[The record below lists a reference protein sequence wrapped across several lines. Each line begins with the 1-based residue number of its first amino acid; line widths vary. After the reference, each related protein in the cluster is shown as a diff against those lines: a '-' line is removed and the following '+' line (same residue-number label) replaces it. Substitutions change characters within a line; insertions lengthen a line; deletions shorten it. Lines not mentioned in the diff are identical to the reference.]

1 MFRRPAPA
9 GRRGSTCGRPA
20 LQHPAGPFFS
30 RWDGCSLDVVVSSSI
45 RLAAQWEK
53 AVVFRL
59 GKFHSIKGP
68 GLFMIIPL
76 IDQLRMVDTRVLAV
90 NIPKQQV
97 ITRDN
102 VPVTIDGV
110 LFFRVD
116 NAAEAIIM
124 VQDYRYVISQYA
136 QTSLRDVIGQMTL
149 DQLLTER
156 EEIAK
161 SIEQHVEKD
170 TKGWGLEVTG
180 LRIQDIDMPEELKK
194 MMSRQASAEREKRAT
209 ITKAEGDKE
218 AAVNLS
224 LAARTMAESPGAMQL
239 RTLQTIDGLGPTA
252 SNTVVLAVPIDVL
265 ESLGSL
271 KDAFRSRG
279 PRLDRAAGVRG
290 DYQEERNTNDTGCS
304 SRTPWYHER
313 GRWPALWFAFAY
325 ASVGDARR
333 SDHQA
338 EGHSKTRRPW
348 TTQSSGCNATGSR
361 ARGKDGRTSPVSHHG
376 SGIRPARGLIGG
388 RGPEWGGCTALVESE
403 GRGQTTWTAAPTGG
417 SNGPGRREGRGRLC
431 ASCHTSLPIALA
443 RPSLGRQLGEA
454 TAGAIEKKLIDN
466 MKKRVENWETI
477 VDGATSDKDP
487 FQCFYSDKEPESLGT
502 EAVLNALILVNHDA
516 RRKSGVLSTVTQKA
530 LGHLWEQ
537 QQEDGA
543 WAWLDFGLNPWEKD
557 GAYYGASL
565 AAVAVG
571 SAGKSYY
578 DRAEVRPRSPL

>member
-1 MFRRPAPA
+1 MINYISGLVFVVLLLV
-9 GRRGSTCGRPA
+9 GGVSTVAIGQQSVPLA
-20 LQHPAGPFFS
+20 FLFMLGWLFV
-30 RWDGCSLDVVVSSSI
+30 DVVISSSI

-59 GKFHSIKGP
+59 GKFHTIKGP

-90 NIPKQQV
+90 SIPKQQV

-161 SIEQHVEKD
+161 SIEQHVEND

-180 LRIQDIDMPEELKK
+180 LRIQDVDMPEELKK

-279 PRLDRAAGVRG
+279 PG
-290 DYQEERNTNDTGCS
+290 
-304 SRTPWYHER
+304 
-313 GRWPALWFAFAY
+313 
-325 ASVGDARR
+325 
-333 SDHQA
+333 
-338 EGHSKTRRPW
+338 
-348 TTQSSGCNATGSR
+348 TGSI
-361 ARGKDGRTSPVSHHG
+361 AP
-376 SGIRPARGLIGG
+376 PA
-388 RGPEWGGCTALVESE
+388 
-403 GRGQTTWTAAPTGG
+403 
-417 SNGPGRREGRGRLC
+417 
-431 ASCHTSLPIALA
+431 
-443 RPSLGRQLGEA
+443 
-454 TAGAIEKKLIDN
+454 
-466 MKKRVENWETI
+466 
-477 VDGATSDKDP
+477 
-487 FQCFYSDKEPESLGT
+487 
-502 EAVLNALILVNHDA
+502 
-516 RRKSGVLSTVTQKA
+516 
-530 LGHLWEQ
+530 
-537 QQEDGA
+537 
-543 WAWLDFGLNPWEKD
+543 
-557 GAYYGASL
+557 
-565 AAVAVG
+565 
-571 SAGKSYY
+571 
-578 DRAEVRPRSPL
+578 